1 MPYEHIRLI
10 IPEGLR
16 KLLTLGDVICNH
28 RAYLHNWHEFYGRGY
43 AKSDTI
49 KDRYSL
55 DICLEN
61 DADFSGSL
69 SSEEGNILCA
79 K

>member
-1 MPYEHIRLI
+1 MLSVIRELI
-10 IPEGLR
+10 STTSMNIIVQDMQNQ
-16 KLLTLGDVICNH
+16 T
-28 RAYLHNWHEFYGRGY
+28 
-43 AKSDTI
+43 DTI

-55 DICLEN
+55 YICLEN

-69 SSEEGNILCA
+69 SSEEERIFYD